1 MKTWTDRAWWRA
13 VGTAALLLV
22 SGGIMG
28 VVVDRLW
35 LSPPELQAAPL
46 TAEAMATR
54 LGLSSDDEAHLRVL
68 LDSLHAEIVTAV
80 QQGPDSLRAAVRDAQ
95 HRIEAALPA
104 EARAEFREWIQEHHQ
119 QMRRMHG
126 GRRDHG
132 ATHP

>member
-1 MKTWTDRAWWRA
+1 MKAWTDRAWWRA
-13 VGTAALLLV
+13 AGTAALLLV
-22 SGGIMG
+22 SGGVIG

-35 LSPPELQAAPL
+35 LSPRELQAAPL

-54 LGLSSDDEAHLRVL
+54 LALSPEDEVRLHVL
-68 LDSLHAEIVTAV
+68 LDSLHAEIVAAV
-80 QQGPDSLRAAVRDAQ
+80 QQGPDSLRAAVRSAQ
-95 HRIEAALPA
+95 HSIEAALPV

>member
-13 VGTAALLLV
+13 AGTAALLLV
-22 SGGIMG
+22 TGGAMG
-28 VVVDRLW
+28 VAVDRLW
-35 LSPPELQAAPL
+35 LSPPELEAAPL

-54 LGLSSDDEAHLRVL
+54 LGLSPEDEAHLRAL
-68 LDSLHAEIVTAV
+68 LDSLHAEIVAAV
-80 QQGPDSLRAAVRDAQ
+80 QQGPDSLRIAVRDAQ
-95 HRIEAALPA
+95 LRIEAALPVD
-104 EARAEFREWIQEHHQ
+104 ARTEFREWIQEHHQ

>member
-1 MKTWTDRAWWRA
+1 MKTWTERAWWRA

-46 TAEAMATR
+46 TAEGMATR
-54 LGLSSDDEAHLRVL
+54 LGLSSEDEARLRVL
-68 LDSLHAEIVTAV
+68 LDSLHAEIVGAV
-80 QQGPDSLRAAVRDAQ
+80 QQGPDSLRVAVRDAQ
-95 HRIEAALPA
+95 HRIEAALPVD
-104 EARAEFREWIQEHHQ
+104 ARAEFREWIQEHHQ